1 MITNELFKRI
11 TTSLILFFFIYLCYL
26 NDFFLKFGLFIVFV
40 LSFYEFI
47 NLLKKIKNKIKLD
60 NFLYFIIIG
69 LFFIYLYVFT
79 NLTFSNFIN
88 IETQLLSIYILF
100 VCILTDIGS
109 LVFGKIFGGKKLTKI
124 SPNKTISG
132 SIGGILF
139 SIIIFLVSNDFINM
153 NTVVLFVL
161 TLITS
166 ISSQIGDLF
175 FSYLKRKAG
184 VKDTGKILPGH
195 GGLLDRIDGILLGF
209 PVGIIFIH
217 LIN

>member
-1 MITNELFKRI
+1 MITKELFKRI

-47 NLLKKIKNKIKLD
+47 NLLKKVKNKIKLD